1 LIVQT
6 SMMSSPNDNASS
18 IYMPWV
24 SYFFVALYTVEACI
38 KLLGLGAA
46 QYFTCYWNTF
56 DFCVTVLG
64 ILSLV
69 FQFVGIPLSYIII
82 LRPLRLLT
90 LFRMKR
96 RFRDVF
102 GVTIILLPRL
112 ISAII
117 VLYLIYYFFAI
128 IGMECFGK
136 LELINCCKNST
147 VEQFYKNDT
156 GNYYYLNNF
165 KNLPAAGVT
174 LFELTVVNNWFI
186 IMEGHTIV
194 SGTEIARAFF
204 MIFYIF
210 SMVVITIIVAFILEA
225 FLFFMQYKEFLARTD
240 GINQLSIELTLGP
253 EEVQMLV
260 QRRNAIAHLSSAN
273 NNNQQQLENGVR
285 PNSTYKFVG
294 RKSRT
299 KEQLQ
304 TKMYFDEM
312 ETWLAEERLEE
323 TKALA
328 ELAEARRREQSLRN
342 MDDHPGNTVNVS
354 QIVQVVD
361 DGGEVTTIQRP
372 VLPDLSTSPLTT

>member
-1 LIVQT
+1 
-6 SMMSSPNDNASS
+6 
-18 IYMPWV
+18 
-24 SYFFVALYTVEACI
+24 
-38 KLLGLGAA
+38 
-46 QYFTCYWNTF
+46 
-56 DFCVTVLG
+56 
-64 ILSLV
+64 
-69 FQFVGIPLSYIII
+69 
-82 LRPLRLLT
+82 
-90 LFRMKR
+90 MKR

-102 GVTIILLPRL
+102 GVTVILLPRL
-112 ISAII
+112 ISAVI
-117 VLYLIYYFFAI
+117 VLDLIYYFFAI

-156 GNYYYLNNF
+156 GSYYYLNNF
-165 KNLPAAGVT
+165 KNLPSAGVT

-210 SMVVITIIVAFILEA
+210 SMVVMTIIVAFILEA

-240 GINQLSIELTLGP
+240 GINQLTIELTLGP

-260 QRRNAIAHLSSAN
+260 QMRNAIAHLSSP

-328 ELAEARRREQSLRN
+328 QLAEARRREQDLLN
-342 MDDHPGNTVNVS
+342 GDDQSGNSVNVS

-372 VLPDLSTSPLTT
+372 VLPDLSTSPMTT